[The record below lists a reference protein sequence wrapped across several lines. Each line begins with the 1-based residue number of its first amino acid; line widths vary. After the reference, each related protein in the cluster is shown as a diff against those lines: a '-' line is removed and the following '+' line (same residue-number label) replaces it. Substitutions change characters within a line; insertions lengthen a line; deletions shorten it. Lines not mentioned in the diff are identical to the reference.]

1 MKRELLVVKNICARL
16 TADEVTMFRKGIGRA
31 NIFDNIL
38 ELNRRLKYKDHTTL
52 IEWEKLSNE
61 MEERKEQEYKEL
73 LRRYKWY
80 TLITMEVLNL

>member
-16 TADEVTMFRKGIGRA
+16 TPEEGTMFRKGIGRA

-52 IEWEKLSNE
+52 HEWEKLSNE
-61 MEERKEQEYKEL
+61 IEERKEQEYKEL
-73 LRRYKWY
+73 LRRYK
-80 TLITMEVLNL
+80 